1 MDLDIYDAERPE
13 PKQPRK
19 AKDLG
24 KLNTLL
30 IRGLPDWLDEDGILR
45 TYDLAKYLGV
55 SYQAAYKWWDR
66 NRIPPKRIPA
76 LVKLSAESKNRAEGF
91 QPLTTDEFLEFL
103 G

>member
-1 MDLDIYDAERPE
+1 MDLENYEKECPA

-19 AKDLG
+19 VKDLG
-24 KLNTLL
+24 KLNSLL

-45 TYDLAKYLGV
+45 TYDLAQHLGV
-55 SYQAAYKWWDR
+55 SYQALYKIYER

-76 LVKLSAESKNRAEGF
+76 LVKLSAESKAQVEGF
-91 QPLTTDEFLEFL
+91 EPLTADDFLEFL

>member
-1 MDLDIYDAERPE
+1 MDLANHEIDRPE

-24 KLNTLL
+24 KLNNLL
-30 IRGLPDWLDEDGILR
+30 IRGLPDWLDDDGILR

-55 SYQAAYKWWDR
+55 SYQAAYKWFDR

-76 LVKLSAESKNRAEGF
+76 LLKLSAESKARPEDF
-91 QPLTTDEFLEFL
+91 QPLTADDFMGFL